1 MEQHH
6 FLNNLF
12 FPVHNFIWLQKSVG
26 HSCLGL
32 PLGPLLYSTG
42 LRIYLFTGIN
52 DCLCHYESLYSLRS
66 ATSLAMFFPL
76 RIPLAIYGLLCL
88 FMDFMIFSSFVK
100 SFEFWMNLIESV
112 DYFWSKAISTLL
124 ILLTQ
129 QKGMSFYHLFCILF
143 SVSQSVLLYR
153 SFMSLDRVIFEY
165 FLKKH
170 YWYVVFH

>member
-1 MEQHH
+1 MIYFKL
-6 FLNNLF
+6 FLCRLRKIYLIKF
-12 FPVHNFIWLQKSVG
+12 FCRGFSELNSTIFWITC

-32 PLGPLLYSTG
+32 PLGPLLYSTS

-66 ATSLAMFFPL
+66 ATSLAMFFPF

-165 FLKKH
+165 F
-170 YWYVVFH
+170 